1 MAPVQNTQSLA
12 QWFDAGYVHGHG
24 NLSGKRTLPTG
35 YGGADSSNMFIK
47 AKASKVVTWPVRLD
61 LGDMSTSSKKTM
73 SYTLYHYTHRQS
85 LVTCSQIFSQA
96 TESSVKEMALREL
109 LHLLKEDCRLRSRPL
124 LDSIENPHAG
134 KLLLTTQEPE
144 EFEDFNAVQQMI
156 FGGSV
161 SRKVLTL
168 SGEEVPSSEIG
179 KCCIAVRIPAVMC
192 SSAKLSGDRSKL
204 FVVNTDRL
212 EREIKGMIA
221 SQEKIL
227 QEMEM
232 EKKNSKKWC
241 FPWPF
246 TRKSDESRA
255 RSKSSQRSEKTG
267 AKKPLIEKD
276 AQAAILERRRACRIK
291 QMNAELESEVKE
303 RVQSQ
308 NRFNRGHTN
317 LLNAIMSEDKTVRS
331 KSKGASQK
339 GRLSVIDT
347 KPDTAKKVSKFAL
360 DLEHIF
366 LATGASERSDANDL
380 NRIERSACS
389 AALKRKG
396 SWKQLSRRQEEALQM
411 Q

>member
-1 MAPVQNTQSLA
+1 MNGENSHANKLLMTTEEPAKFESLDEVQ
-12 QWFDAGYVHGHG
+12 
-24 NLSGKRTLPTG
+24 
-35 YGGADSSNMFIK
+35 
-47 AKASKVVTWPVRLD
+47 
-61 LGDMSTSSKKTM
+61 LGIFGRNTSS
-73 SYTLYHYTHRQS
+73 
-85 LVTCSQIFSQA
+85 
-96 TESSVKEMALREL
+96 E
-109 LHLLKEDCRLRSRPL
+109 
-124 LDSIENPHAG
+124 
-134 KLLLTTQEPE
+134 
-144 EFEDFNAVQQMI
+144 
-156 FGGSV
+156 
-161 SRKVLTL
+161 KVFTL
-168 SGEEVPSSEIG
+168 SDEEVPAKEIG
-179 KCCIAVRIPAVMC
+179 KCCIAVRVPVVMC
-192 SSAKLSGDRSKL
+192 TPSKL
-204 FVVNTDRL
+204 LISGKQSKHVIVNADRL
-212 EREIKGMIA
+212 DAELKRTIK
-221 SQEKIL
+221 SQESMDRWEQKTKT
-227 QEMEM
+227 MEM
-232 EKKNSKKWC
+232 EKTGTSKKWC

-246 TRKSDESRA
+246 SRKSDESRA

-303 RVQSQ
+303 RVQNQ